1 MEHSKY
7 NQMIHEQEQRRSN
20 AWRFIFDAWTCAEW
34 RPLPREI
41 KILLALP
48 ESIGVCS
55 GQLVTRTGA
64 LGMIEFINRMN
75 NRKDKTS

>member
-1 MEHSKY
+1 MQHSQYKA
-7 NQMIHEQEQRRSN
+7 MISAQDTQRQN
-20 AWRFIFDAWTCAEW
+20 AWAFILEAWHCNEW
-34 RPLPREI
+34 RPLPQNI
-41 KILLALP
+41 KAILALP